1 MSSSKVTIFAAAM
14 LAHYVLADAIQINRA
29 GSSNLGYK
37 SVDDRREEFYL
48 DQDFKQDLGSNF
60 ADDLK

>member
-1 MSSSKVTIFAAAM
+1 M

-37 SVDDRREEFYL
+37 NVDDRREEFYL